1 MASLYVGVY
10 MNKIIYLF
18 KTMKPILNKV
28 SKYVDDDTVTKEKVF
43 YAVAIIIILLFLTA
57 CNKNIDPKTT
67 ILKQIV
73 KEKIKE

>member
-1 MASLYVGVY
+1 

-18 KTMKPILNKV
+18 KTIKPILKDTM
-28 SKYVDDDTVTKEKVF
+28 KYCNIKEFKMKKGHIF
-43 YAVAIIIILLFLTA
+43 YAVCIIIILCFLTA